1 MITYY
6 FNSDNYPFIFAN
18 LPIHAMPT
26 LDTLTSQ
33 TDIFPWS
40 DNFATGID
48 IVDVQHHR
56 LVDLLNKL
64 AIYMS
69 YGANDL
75 ALYAVFDDLAD
86 YTVYHFQTEENIWNQ
101 YVAGDEMTLIHAQT
115 HKNFVA
121 EVVRVRGLAG
131 ALSDEAAT
139 EQIVSFLANW
149 LAFHILEDD
158 THMARIVL
166 GLQSGQSLSEAKESA
181 LQHMKG
187 AAHVLIQ
194 SVLKMYDSLS
204 ARTLALRRE
213 VNQRRRAEEKLRLS
227 NNIIES
233 STDAIFIAT
242 TDGLITDVNPAFCQD
257 VQQERQHLI
266 GQAITV
272 VKPGLLSSDK
282 GVKVWEQAIQTG
294 HWAGELSNRR
304 PDGEL
309 EMVWL
314 TLSIVKDEMLETRH
328 CVGMVSSISRLVQR
342 YHALEAAANHDAL
355 TGLPNRR
362 LLDDRLAQAIERSK
376 RGGTLLAVCLL
387 DLDGFKPIN
396 DTLGHDV
403 GDQVLRIVSQRMT
416 QMLRGADT
424 VARLGG
430 DEFVLLL
437 GDLGE
442 AHDAASMLNRL
453 LNEVSQPIDVQA
465 HRVKVGASIGAMLYP
480 RDSAH
485 ADDVLKLADT
495 AMYAAKAQGKG
506 CVRFYGV
513 P

>member
-1 MITYY
+1 MT
-6 FNSDNYPFIFAN
+6 
-18 LPIHAMPT
+18 T

-48 IVDVQHHR
+48 IVDLQHHR
-56 LVDLLNKL
+56 LVDLLNQL
-64 AIYMS
+64 AIHMS
-69 YGANDL
+69 YGADEL
-75 ALYAVFDDLAD
+75 AMYAVFDDLAD
-86 YTVYHFQTEENIWNQ
+86 YTVYHFQTEEGIWNQ
-101 YVAGDEMTLIHAQT
+101 HFASDELTIAHAQT
-115 HKNFVA
+115 HKKFVA
-121 EVVRVRGLAG
+121 EVVRVRSLAG

-139 EQIVSFLANW
+139 EQIVSFLTNW

-166 GLQSGQSLSEAKESA
+166 GLQSGLSLPEAKASA

-204 ARTLALRRE
+204 TRTLALRRE

-227 NNIIES
+227 RNIIES
-233 STDAIFIAT
+233 SADAIFIT
-242 TDGLITDVNPAFCQD
+242 TPEGLITDVNPAFCQNVKQDRD
-257 VQQERQHLI
+257 VLL
-266 GQAITV
+266 GQAIAT
-272 VKPGLLSSDK
+272 VKPGLLASDK
-282 GVKVWEQAIQTG
+282 GLTVWAEAIQTG

-314 TLSIVKDEMLETRH
+314 TLSIVKDETSETRH
-328 CVGMVSSISRLVQR
+328 CVGMVSSISQLVQR

-362 LLDDRLAQAIERSK
+362 LLGDRLAQAIERSK
-376 RGGTLLAVCLL
+376 RSSTLLAVCLL

-396 DTLGHDV
+396 DVLGHNV
-403 GDQVLRIVSQRMT
+403 GDQVLCVVAERMT
-416 QMLRGADT
+416 RILRGADT

-437 GDLGE
+437 GELGE
-442 AHDAASMLNRL
+442 AHNAKSHLKRL
-453 LNEVSQPIDVQA
+453 LYEISQPIDVQP
-465 HRVKVGASIGAMLYP
+465 HPVRVTASIGAILYP
-480 RDSAH
+480 RDCAH
-485 ADDVLKLADT
+485 VDELLKLADT
-495 AMYAAKAQGKG
+495 AMYAAKAQCKG
-506 CVRFYGV
+506 CLMFYSELF
-513 P
+513 PNHQ